1 MGEISPHRAPKPGW
15 LAIWFAGREARDLP
29 LPSGRSW
36 AYFILYEETSL
47 DDRYPAGEIGMA
59 PETPGFTSI
68 VQLEGVQKYFGAVH
82 ALRDIDIAIGRNEIV
97 GLIGDN
103 GAGKSTLIK
112 VMTGVLAPTSGKI
125 FVRDREIQQHEYSV
139 RVAHD
144 LSIETVYQD
153 KSLAEKQPLWRNFF
167 VGRQIANRFGF
178 IDIKRE
184 KEVARQILIDVIGF
198 RGVGITVDSTVANL
212 SGDERQGI
220 AIGRAMHYNA
230 DLIVLDE
237 PTAALGVAE
246 VRKVI
251 DFVRKIKQS
260 GRACI
265 YIEHN
270 LAHVHEVA
278 DRLVVL
284 DRGRVVSQMNP
295 KDMTVPELTEYL
307 IALQHEG

>member
-1 MGEISPHRAPKPGW
+1 MTGFRREGEEWRRRLPVLPRSCGW
-15 LAIWFAGREARDLP
+15 RRCRNI
-29 LPSGRSW
+29 
-36 AYFILYEETSL
+36 
-47 DDRYPAGEIGMA
+47 
-59 PETPGFTSI
+59 
-68 VQLEGVQKYFGAVH
+68 FGAVH

-112 VMTGVLAPTSGKI
+112 VMTGVLAPTSGRI
-125 FVRDREIQQHEYSV
+125 FVRDREIQPNEYSV
-139 RVAHD
+139 RMAHD

-184 KEVARQILIDVIGF
+184 KEVAQQILLDVIGF
-198 RGVGITVDSTVANL
+198 RGVGITVNSTVAKL
-212 SGDERQGI
+212 SGGERQGI

-260 GRACI
+260 GRRLHLYRAQSGAC
-265 YIEHN
+265 
-270 LAHVHEVA
+270 ARGGGPA
-278 DRLVVL
+278 
-284 DRGRVVSQMNP
+284 GRVGSRPDRV
-295 KDMTVPELTEYL
+295 
-307 IALQHEG
+307 

>member
-1 MGEISPHRAPKPGW
+1 
-15 LAIWFAGREARDLP
+15 
-29 LPSGRSW
+29 
-36 AYFILYEETSL
+36 
-47 DDRYPAGEIGMA
+47 MA
-59 PETPGFTSI
+59 PAQADFASI
-68 VQLEGVQKYFGAVH
+68 VRLEGVQKFFGAVH
-82 ALRDIDIAIGRNEIV
+82 ALRDINLTIGRNETV

-112 VMTGVLAPTSGKI
+112 VMTGVLAPSSGKI
-125 FVRDREIQQHEYSV
+125 FIRDREIQASEYSV
-139 RVAHD
+139 RTAHE

-178 IDIKRE
+178 IDIKSE
-184 KEVARQILIDVIGF
+184 KQIAQEILLDVIGF

-212 SGDERQGI
+212 SGGERQGI

-246 VRKVI
+246 VRKVV
-251 DFVRKIKQS
+251 DFVRRIKES

-284 DRGRVVSQMNP
+284 DRGRVVSEIEP
-295 KDMTVPELTEYL
+295 KDMTVAELTEYL
-307 IALQHEG
+307 IALQRKG

>member
-1 MGEISPHRAPKPGW
+1 MSVA
-15 LAIWFAGREARDLP
+15 
-29 LPSGRSW
+29 
-36 AYFILYEETSL
+36 ETS
-47 DDRYPAGEIGMA
+47 
-59 PETPGFTSI
+59 PETPTFQSI
-68 VQLEGVQKYFGAVH
+68 VRLEGVQKYFGAVQ
-82 ALRDIDIAIGRNEIV
+82 ALRDINLSIGRNEIV

-103 GAGKSTLIK
+103 GAGKSTIIK
-112 VMTGVLAPTSGKI
+112 VMTGVIPPTAGRI
-125 FVRDREIQQHEYSV
+125 FVRDQPVDLSDYSV
-139 RVAHD
+139 RRAHN

-184 KEVARQILIDVIGF
+184 KEIANEILIDVIGF
-198 RGVGITVDSTVANL
+198 RGVGITVDSTIGNL
-212 SGDERQGI
+212 SGGERQGI
-220 AIGRAMHYNA
+220 AIGRAMHYDA

-278 DRLVVL
+278 DRLIVL
-284 DRGRVVSQMNP
+284 DRGAIVSEILP
-295 KDMTVPELTEYL
+295 KDMSVTELTEYL
-307 IALQHEG
+307 IQLQHRT